1 MKMYEALA
9 NVAISLNNPSLA
21 ASALDYQTQ
30 RLDQLVKL
38 LPSGSGFDAGTE
50 FLNVISGDKR
60 LHFKTA
66 FHHMDDAGGYVE
78 WSEHEVIVT
87 PTLSTP
93 GFDIRVTITG
103 KNRSRR
109 AKEIKEH
116 IADVFYDALKDE
128 APKYP
133 LKDVG

>member
-1 MKMYEALA
+1 MKMFQALA
-9 NVAISLNNPSLA
+9 NVAISLNNPSLT

-38 LPSGSGFDAGTE
+38 LPSGAGFDAGTE
-50 FLNVISGDKR
+50 FVTVCSGSKR

-66 FHHMDDAGGYVE
+66 FHHMDEHGGYTG

-87 PTLSTP
+87 PCLDHT
-93 GFDIRVTITG
+93 GIEIRVTG
-103 KNRSRR
+103 KNVNN
-109 AKEIKEH
+109 IKEF
-116 IADVFYDALKDE
+116 ILDTFYNALQED

-133 LKDVG
+133 VKDSV